1 MTTSTWGA
9 LRALALAVLAA
20 ITAPAWAEGGDATA
34 HDKVWDEARQAAKD
48 GPQDIPLADQAQ
60 LKLPTGT
67 VFIPQP
73 QATQLLNAMGNPGQ
87 DPRLQ
92 GLIFPKGDA
101 GWFMTVRYEKSGFI
115 KDGDAKEWNAED
127 LLTSYKE
134 GTEAQ
139 NEERTKMGVA
149 PLEILGWAETPAY
162 DATSHRL
169 VWAMKSREKGNADD
183 TNLGVNYNTYLLG
196 REGYFSM
203 NLVTSLRDL
212 PAHKPAAQAMLSALN
227 FSEGKRYADFNESTD
242 HVAEYGLAALVLGV
256 GAKKLGL
263 LAMAGVFLAK
273 FAKVGFLAVLG
284 LGALARKFF
293 GGQKKAE
300 VAKPDDAAT
309 PPPAA

>member
-1 MTTSTWGA
+1 MLRGM
-9 LRALALAVLAA
+9 RALALALVAV
-20 ITAPAWAEGGDATA
+20 ITIPVMAEGDANA
-34 HDKVWDEARQAAKD
+34 AQDMVWEEARNAAKE
-48 GPQDIPLADQAQ
+48 GPQDIALADQAQ
-60 LKLPTGT
+60 LRLPQNT

-92 GLIFPKGDA
+92 GLIFPKGGDA

-115 KDGDAKEWNAED
+115 KDGDAKEWNADD

-139 NEERTKMGVA
+139 NEERTKMGAA

-162 DATSHRL
+162 DSASHRL
-169 VWAMKSREKGNADD
+169 VWAMKSREKGNAND
-183 TNLGVNYNTYLLG
+183 TDLGVNYNTYLLG

-203 NLVTSLRDL
+203 NLVTSLQDL
-212 PAHKPAAQAMLSALN
+212 PVHKPAAHAMLSALN

-273 FAKVGFLAVLG
+273 FAKLGFLALLG
-284 LGALARKFF
+284 IGAVARKFF
-293 GGQKKAE
+293 GGKKKA
-300 VAKPDDAAT
+300 DDLT
-309 PPPAA
+309 PPPNA

>member
-1 MTTSTWGA
+1 MNAKLQRGV
-9 LRALALAVLAA
+9 RALALALVAA
-20 ITAPAWAEGGDATA
+20 LCAPAMAEGDTAPAQ
-34 HDKVWDEARQAAKD
+34 DKVWDEARKAAKD

-60 LKLPTGT
+60 LKLPQDA

-101 GWFMTVRYEKSGFI
+101 GWFMTVRYEQSGFI
-115 KDGDAKEWNAED
+115 KDGDAQEWNAED
-127 LLTSYKE
+127 LLKSYKE

-139 NEERTKMGVA
+139 NEERTKLGVA

-162 DATSHRL
+162 DDHSHRL
-169 VWAMKSREKGNADD
+169 VWAMKSREKGNTDD
-183 TNLGVNYNTYLLG
+183 TDLGVNYNTYVLG

-212 PAHKPAAQAMLSALN
+212 PQHKPAAQAMLGALN
-227 FSEGKRYADFNESTD
+227 FNDGKRYADFNESTD

-273 FAKVGFLAVLG
+273 FAKIGFLALLG
-284 LGALARKFF
+284 VGAVVRRFF
-293 GGQKKAE
+293 GSKT
-300 VAKPDDAAT
+300 KPTDKPT
-309 PPPAA
+309 PPAA

>member
-1 MTTSTWGA
+1 MNTTMLRG
-9 LRALALAVLAA
+9 LRALALALVAA
-20 ITAPAWAEGGDATA
+20 ITAPVMAEGDANA
-34 HDKVWDEARQAAKD
+34 AQDKVWDEARNAAKE
-48 GPQDIPLADQAQ
+48 GPQDIALADQAQ
-60 LKLPTGT
+60 LKLPKDT

-92 GLIFPKGDA
+92 GLIFPKGGDA

-115 KDGDAKEWNAED
+115 KDGDAKEWNADD
-127 LLTSYKE
+127 LLTSYKG

-139 NEERTKMGVA
+139 NEERTRMGA
-149 PLEILGWAETPAY
+149 TPLEILGWAETPAY

-169 VWAMKSREKGNADD
+169 VWAMKSREKGNAND

-203 NLVTSLRDL
+203 NLVTSLQDL

-273 FAKVGFLAVLG
+273 FAKVGFLALLG
-284 LGALARKFF
+284 IGAVARRFF
-293 GGQKKAE
+293 GSKKKAS
-300 VAKPDDAAT
+300 DATT

>member
-1 MTTSTWGA
+1 MNTTMLRG
-9 LRALALAVLAA
+9 LRALALALVAA
-20 ITAPAWAEGGDATA
+20 ITAPVMAEGDANA
-34 HDKVWDEARQAAKD
+34 AQDKVWDEARNAAKE
-48 GPQDIPLADQAQ
+48 GPQDIALADQAQ
-60 LKLPTGT
+60 LKLPKDT

-92 GLIFPKGDA
+92 GLIFPKGGDA

-115 KDGDAKEWNAED
+115 KDGDAKEWNADD

-139 NEERTKMGVA
+139 NEERTRMGAA

-169 VWAMKSREKGNADD
+169 VWAMKSREKGNAND
-183 TNLGVNYNTYLLG
+183 TDLGVNYNTYLLG

-203 NLVTSLRDL
+203 NLVTSLQDL

-273 FAKVGFLAVLG
+273 FAKVGFLALLG
-284 LGALARKFF
+284 IGAVARRFF
-293 GGQKKAE
+293 GGKKKAN
-300 VAKPDDAAT
+300 DATT